1 MSGAYWS
8 HAIDGHL
15 IGEPA
20 GPFIH
25 LRLATAPSAPPR
37 GMVLTARTA
46 RELAAAL
53 LAAAADKEAALSG
66 RCACGDA
73 IDPEVDECVHCD
85 MRRRVEYRAGLHALN

>member
-1 MSGAYWS
+1 MNKRYWS

-15 IGEPA
+15 DGES
-20 GPFIH
+20 GPFVH
-25 LRLATAPSAPPR
+25 LRLAAAPATPPR

-53 LAAAADKEAALSG
+53 LAAAAEKEAALSG

-73 IDPEVDECVHCD
+73 IDPGLDECVHCD
-85 MRRRVEYRAGLHALN
+85 MRKRVEHRAGLHPLN